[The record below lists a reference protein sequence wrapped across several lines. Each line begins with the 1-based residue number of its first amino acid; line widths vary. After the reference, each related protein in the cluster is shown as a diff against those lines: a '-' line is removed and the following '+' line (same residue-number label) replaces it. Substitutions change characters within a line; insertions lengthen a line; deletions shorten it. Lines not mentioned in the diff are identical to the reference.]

1 MNMNSSKYI
10 KPFLFSTLFP
20 IMPLAATPVAAKSFP
35 APSCDRKALTE
46 VVASYDFSGKL
57 NNNFVNSSAWPSDSA
72 SLQQRNQQLEFD
84 SPRGTGSTDANEAW
98 VPWKKQL
105 SASKSWKIQADLS
118 LPARWNS
125 GKDEDQVGVG
135 LFVGKPKSRGV
146 SATVYEV
153 DFIAIANGPR
163 AVLAQNIKNR
173 LGGDPNYVHKEV
185 SRDLTS
191 INLEIMYCHDDQSL
205 SVYYNGD
212 NRVDTQPVAKGG
224 LFNWK
229 IGAFFDVGI
238 MGFSEGP
245 DVADKYPSIDNW
257 KIFEAPSG
265 IN

>member
-10 KPFLFSTLFP
+10 KPLLCSTLFP
-20 IMPLAATPVAAKSFP
+20 VMTLVANPALAKSFP
-35 APSCDRKALTE
+35 TPGCDRNALTE
-46 VVASYDFSGKL
+46 VIASYDFSGNL
-57 NNNFVNSSAWPSDSA
+57 NDNFVSSRAWPSDGA

-84 SPRGTGSTDANEAW
+84 SPRGTGSTEANEAW
-98 VPWKKQL
+98 IPWKNQL
-105 SASKSWKIQADLS
+105 SSSKSWKIQADLN
-118 LPARWNS
+118 LPASWSS

-135 LFVGKPKSRGV
+135 LFVGKPKSRGI

-153 DFIAIANGPR
+153 NFIAIANGPR

-191 INLEIMYCHDDQSL
+191 ISLEIMYCHADRSL

-229 IGAFFDVGI
+229 VGEFFDVGI

-245 DVADKYPSIDNW
+245 DVADNFPSIDNW
-257 KIFEAPSG
+257 KIFEEPSATK
-265 IN
+265 